1 MNSVTFLR
9 MKDRRFEVHI
19 TNKKCLASLM
29 VEVLKKISGER
40 FVYSIQSLQL
50 FKILKE
56 HNSILTQIIL
66 TKTSSAKTKKVK
78 LTRVP

>member
-50 FKILKE
+50 F
-56 HNSILTQIIL
+56 
-66 TKTSSAKTKKVK
+66 
-78 LTRVP
+78 